1 VIKISNYNIYLKF
14 DLQLFAEGPGGEKT
28 EKATPKKR
36 EKARNEGQ
44 VAKSTELINS
54 VMLLAFFL
62 SIKILVPFWSKNF
75 MNSFRNG
82 FSKISEI
89 DLKGMTL
96 NTATSIF
103 RWGILEIIRNIWPIL
118 LVTFLIAI
126 IMNVVQVKWKISTKS
141 LQPKF
146 SKLNPIKGMKKMF
159 SPQTLMELVKSL
171 AKVGIVVWITI
182 STLTGEDSVILILY
196 DVSLIQAIGVIGEM
210 IIDLGTKISVFFLI
224 VAFID
229 IKYVRSKFEK
239 DLRMTKQEVKE
250 EYKNIE
256 GNPEIKGKIRR
267 KQREISMRRMMQD
280 LPTADVIITNPTH
293 FAVAIKYDIS
303 EHPAPFIIAKGAD
316 LIAARIKEKAKEFK
330 IEIVENKPLARMIYY
345 NVEIGEQVPQEMYQA
360 VAEVLAFVYSLKN
373 KKK

>member
-1 VIKISNYNIYLKF
+1 MIKISNYNIYLKF